1 MRLTRFTDYSLR
13 ALMYLGRHEGSLVS
27 IADVAHAYRI
37 KENHLSKVVAHLA
50 RIGLIETLRGRGGG
64 IRLARPRSQIR
75 VGEVIRGTEDIAV
88 VECFASDAC
97 PLIGACRLAPA
108 IQQALDAFLA
118 VLDRYTLNDLVAIRP
133 KPSQPQSGTARL
145 PTTSV
150 PKSGHH
156 LT

>member
-13 ALMYLGRHEGSLVS
+13 TLMYLGRHDGSLMSV
-27 IADVAHAYRI
+27 ADVAHACRI

-50 RIGLIETLRGRGGG
+50 RIGLIETVRGRRGGL
-64 IRLARPRSQIR
+64 RLAKPRSQIS
-75 VGEVIRGTEDIAV
+75 VGEVIRDSEDNFAV

-108 IQQALDAFLA
+108 IQEALDAFFA
-118 VLDRYTLNDLVAIRP
+118 VLDRYALNDVILTRP
-133 KPSQPQSGTARL
+133 N
-145 PTTSV
+145 
-150 PKSGHH
+150 